1 MNQKRVNRVYVL
13 GCNFRSGW
21 NFDMGSS
28 STESWDDSL
37 SWCVRSKSTY
47 LHSKWVK
54 SGRKHKLSKI
64 SWVINGPW
72 SQWWRHQMGFV
83 TDPMS
88 SLISSFVKI
97 GWEIAELLR
106 SQAKNAR
113 KHKLSKISSVINE
126 PWSQWWRHHDVIK
139 WGLSLTPCHHSY
151 QVWWRSDEKRSSYH
165 ANKPKMGRFCR
176 KSVSRDPC
184 DDVIMTSLN
193 RLRPYSHINN
203 PTKFD
208 EDRMW
213 NTRVIVFTD
222 TQILQWQYLSLPM
235 GKNITRSTRVGWS
248 K

>member
-1 MNQKRVNRVYVL
+1 MSQKRANRVYVL

-64 SWVINGPW
+64 PWVING
-72 SQWWRHQMGFV
+72 
-83 TDPMS
+83 
-88 SLISSFVKI
+88 
-97 GWEIAELLR
+97 
-106 SQAKNAR
+106 
-113 KHKLSKISSVINE
+113 

-203 PTKFD
+203 PTKFG

-222 TQILQWQYLSLPM
+222 TQTHGHCDDNTPLCRGVKM
-235 GKNITRSTRVGWS
+235 GYFDFGPP
-248 K
+248 